1 MLSQENQMPTQLFA
15 SWTTPKPTNGDITSY
30 TVFCRENG
38 TMDDNFMTREEV
50 QGMETMVPLTNL
62 SPFTAYECFVV
73 ANTSVGA
80 GNASNLDVERT
91 NEDGES
97 IDTYV
102 HMHGW

>member
-1 MLSQENQMPTQLFA
+1 
-15 SWTTPKPTNGDITSY
+15 
-30 TVFCRENG
+30 
-38 TMDDNFMTREEV
+38 MDDNFMAREEV

-102 HMHGW
+102 HMHSW